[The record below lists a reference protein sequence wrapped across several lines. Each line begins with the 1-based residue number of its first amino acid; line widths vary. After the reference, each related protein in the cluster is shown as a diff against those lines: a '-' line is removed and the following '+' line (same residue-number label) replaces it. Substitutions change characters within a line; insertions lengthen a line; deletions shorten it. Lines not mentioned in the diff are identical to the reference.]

1 MLNKLKSKLW
11 IIKLIF
17 VFIMSYLIY
26 SSYIDGD
33 IATMVWLLT
42 INILFIIYIVSI
54 GVNHSNNK

>member
-17 VFIMSYLIY
+17 VFIMSYVIY

-33 IATMVWLLT
+33 IATIIWLLT
-42 INILFIIYIVSI
+42 IILLFIVYVASI
-54 GVNHSNNK
+54 GVNYSNNK